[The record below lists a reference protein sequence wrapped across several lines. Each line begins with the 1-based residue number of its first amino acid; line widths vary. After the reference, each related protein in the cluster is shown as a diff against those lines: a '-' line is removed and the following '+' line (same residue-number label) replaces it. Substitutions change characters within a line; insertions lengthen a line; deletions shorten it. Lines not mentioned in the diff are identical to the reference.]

1 MFNGRLYNAN
11 TPKGQSDHTLRDYL
25 PDAMQLHPIALLS
38 TVFISSD
45 EIICDS

>member
-11 TPKGQSDHTLRDYL
+11 TSKRAGDHTLRDYL
-25 PDAMQLHPIALLS
+25 PDAMQIHPIAPLS